1 MATAAARCRF
11 PARPCERRRWA
22 LRRRRR
28 RLGSPGREADGG
40 GGAPA
45 GARLE
50 AGLSRFEQL
59 FGGSEEESEEF
70 TGFVSDDETLTS
82 PLRLALRSQKNRLIN
97 SKIQN
102 ERKSPTLPRQNSS
115 PTLPPPQPAPDMANT
130 QCQKQASESNG
141 CSRAQ
146 VALEPPKTRGVGRPP
161 RQKVKPRP
169 LRARTAV
176 ALRAGVRKGAKESLL
191 LRLKR
196 KKKPL
201 MLKFVSK
208 ARQLKETQLARK
220 RLQMKKPKGRPA
232 AATRGDRQVLRL
244 GRKGGKL
251 ANTVRVKTGP
261 GRPHLSTVPRHDR
274 QPAAPRAA
282 PAEPEAAATPTVA
295 AQPGELHSGKSKFL
309 KNIRQFIMPVVSA
322 RSSRVIKTPRRFIDD
337 EAGGCRPAQTKA
349 SPDSFPPPE
358 SHVPGRPRRSSP
370 PPCRPAAETVDLP
383 ADASLRQTPP
393 ASPPTSPR
401 ALSRRRTILRQPTFT
416 WTTPPDQAESTKDL
430 LSSKPSFDS
439 LQLSPFT
446 LEDVLLSP
454 ARLPFPALS
463 SDSGSEEAVSI
474 EPHPPQALPAP
485 PAPPPSSSSAPCL
498 QSQGPKGGPGDQSA
512 PGHAMRTRSWRP
524 AAGEPPQPLSPAAPP
539 EAEPC
544 PEEEQPNCS
553 APSQASPQHKA
564 EQISEVGC
572 ATRPDESSL
581 ELPTEGDG
589 DGPSEVREQPKPA
602 ECLET
607 SRDNETQTDD
617 GVKPEIIDDETP
629 EREEDP
635 STPHSEPIGKAEAE
649 ITQSLANHSLCM
661 SAMDKRMVNLLKA
674 AKVQLIKIDQQKQ
687 WKSQQLALQTGREL
701 KIPIKEETV
710 LTDKSDTES
719 DCDDVDVIKRK
730 LGLES
735 LPLEG
740 KRARVEVSQGPRIK
754 HVCRRAAVALG
765 KPRAMVPAN
774 IPRLSALPMHERES
788 IMTAQLDED
797 SSSSEPESPVPMAS
811 VVKIEREAE
820 EVAEAPTLL
829 PAEEE
834 TKPSVVSGQPKRRG
848 NRCGCCKGCRNLA
861 DCGKCVNCLDKPKF
875 GGRNTKKQCCVWR
888 KCDQIE
894 LKRQER
900 LANVRKRSRIT
911 ILPAIDTRPVM
922 GKDDEEWLPD
932 SRGYAAYEYM
942 LEAAVEE
949 VQVKNG
955 EASLAPVENLAAD
968 TQLQRKSIR
977 RTARQW
983 SYYALF
989 EESDLSDSETDSKL
1003 PHNVLKDDLQSLM
1016 DDQGRLKPIQLKS
1029 RRSRE
1034 KDRPVLLSK
1043 QEQLVLS
1050 PLSPFT
1056 NSNSGRQ
1063 KGPLDGVHRIRV
1075 DFKEDCNIEN
1085 VWLMGGLSVLSSV
1098 PILPRVLCLLCAS
1111 QGRHEMVYCQVCCE
1125 PFHSFCLDEKERPST
1140 DQKENWCCRR
1150 CKFCHVCGRK
1160 SKASKHLL
1168 ECNKCRATYH
1178 AACLGPNYPTRPSK
1192 KRQTWVCPKCVRC
1205 KSCGATT
1212 PGRSWD
1218 AEWSYDFTLCN
1229 DCANL
1234 FEKGNYCPI
1243 CTKCYEDN
1251 DYESKMMQCSK
1262 CDHWV
1267 HAKCEGVSDE
1277 MYEILSNLPDN
1288 IVYTCLPCM
1297 EGNAAEWQEVVTS
1310 ELLSGLKQ
1318 VLTGLV
1324 TSRLTSHLLKH
1335 KEYGED
1341 DLDVFDIGAPCD
1353 LDGVKTKFEDGKYSS
1368 VLNFS
1373 DDVVRI
1379 IQSSIN
1385 EELEFPDTRRANL
1398 SAKAYFMK
1406 QMDRIFPWFKVQDS
1420 KYWQES
1426 GNIPNGVHPNAVA
1439 PPSLD
1444 HSYALWREQCD
1455 SSQLQNSQQR
1465 NKQDVSSAEEGSQ
1478 GGRTER
1484 TAGVGGGKNRARIW
1498 EIGAANDPEDS
1509 RQCALCLKNGDD
1521 KLNDAGRLLYIGQNE
1536 WTHVNCALWSAEV
1549 FEEGDGSL
1557 KNVHMAVGRGKLM
1570 RCEYCQRSGA
1580 TVGCCLSSCQSNY
1593 HFMCARA
1600 CNCVFEEDKKVY
1612 CQRHKDLVQ
1621 GKTVLEDGFEV
1632 LRRAYVDFDGITL
1645 RKKFLTGLEPE
1656 NISMMIGSMTID
1668 SLGILSE
1675 LSECEGRIYPVGY
1688 QCSRVYWSTTDAK
1701 RKCVYRCKIM
1711 EYHPPASESD
1721 AHGLDEGTNHTIVH
1735 SPSTTD
1741 VSDADAME
1749 AAGKDRTDCPR
1760 SPERHFIGGQKAG
1773 PLPPPRTL
1781 PCSRIKTPSFPA
1793 GSRWSS
1799 GSSRPLPPPGSPA
1812 SVSHHILTVSDPAI
1826 SPNRRSVVLRRH
1838 SLISHHPA
1846 PRSKVTSPP
1855 RSVGA
1860 TARAPATSHSFRT
1873 KDGISLSHQLVNAS
1887 FCDGT
1892 LSAVMD
1898 RRSGKS
1904 ESPCAPLSS
1913 AGKQTGLADS
1923 FSRPPG
1929 DSCPPSLPAS
1939 GLPSPDPCL
1948 IQRNGLERDTTA
1960 SQPSRGEEGEEEGSG
1975 GDGEIGRSLSSRKT
1989 GPGLPAGPRQ
1999 QQQGPLKPKIVETY
2013 GQFGIR
2019 RMEASELSGRPVVH
2033 RRSSP
2038 GKDPLELPCP
2048 LSAAELLAPGFAGDS
2063 PDRGRGDAGEVASL
2077 LDDGDHPFDSI
2088 DIDIVSVL
2096 NSPNLLACGA
2106 QGETILTESYQDQT
2120 LHYGAQIIV
2129 GDQRESGTGSCKGKY
2144 PGPVELLAVTEE
2156 VDDGANTS
2164 DDDLDNY
2171 YNFARTVVT
2180 EEVMDQ
2186 LASEC
2191 FSLDGEVP
2199 RIDQL
2204 DGVDDSADR
2213 PAGQKPAKDGGR
2225 AGVTTVED
2233 GTRAEGGKEGAAR
2246 DEAENAGSEPL
2257 VRTGSADHNGGS
2269 ASKDGEASPTPGKG
2283 AQEPDGITEEL
2294 GNILPSEIMDFVLKN
2309 SSSMPTAGE
2318 GTEAGAALQ
2327 LPAPP
2332 EARTN
2337 FALSLQPSPDL
2348 GSPGAKETEVDHP
2361 PPAVHDLRTMSP
2373 STVQNNHVSSEKRSP
2388 TITSEGQAAHAKS
2401 TPASDEKGPIQ
2412 SPAQDS
2418 PEERAPQPPDGDP
2431 HFPEPPQIQRVC
2443 ANLAAE
2449 APELDDQGTEK
2460 ESPGG
2465 AQNPAPKSVILVNK
2479 HGHHMVILKSVQ
2491 DNLAKM
2497 GKPKTATA
2505 AEYSVTKSGSPPG
2518 QGPKP
2523 ISQPIALGKAP
2534 ASAASRNAPVPDS
2547 KVQNLKT
2554 PLKLVAPMV
2563 AAKFPSDM
2571 LAGGR
2576 TGLPIARAP
2585 QAFDHPP
2592 QKGLAG
2598 IIQLSKPEV
2607 VYINQPTQQNYSAVL
2622 VGTPGPVTLL
2632 RPPDVPSLA
2641 IGSSILNVVSVQP
2654 GGPVLATSSVPM
2666 TGQLVSQGPLNIGAA
2681 QLLAQDC
2688 RGAVGNLVFTRREQQ
2703 MTCIVPISQS
2713 ATPSLVAGPQKV
2725 QVIPAPVLGF
2735 SSQQMPSSKPLDAAK
2750 VGSINVKTLS
2760 VAGSQRNSLQT
2771 ITSPPDQY
2779 STQPTSG
2786 LKHAFLSSDR
2796 VHVKKQKTSHI
2807 WVDQFGTER
2816 KVLEDLPKVQ
2826 PPTSLGNGRVRIKTP
2841 TIKATLDLDRMEH
2854 LNSENTK
2861 SDQIDDPPSRLF
2873 GFSMRDSTS
2882 HHSNRRSPTREWKHC
2897 SAELS
2902 SEDES
2907 MPSTPREEEEEE
2919 EDEDEDDEDEEEEDE
2934 EEEEQKDE
2942 KNKENW
2948 RGTET
2953 GKRNGPH
2960 LRFEITSD
2968 DGFSVCAD
2976 SIDGAW
2982 KTVLDKVLEARAN
2995 ARLKQISL
3003 AGMNGPRCLGLTH
3016 DAVLFLVEQ
3025 LAGAKNCRKYK
3036 FRFHKHAEVDELP
3049 INPHGCVRAEVGSRK
3064 STFDMFNFL
3073 ASRHRKLPEYGFVDE
3088 EEDEV
3093 HLKSARRATS
3103 MDLPMAMRFRHL
3115 KKTSKEAV
3123 GVYRSAIHGRGLFCK
3138 RNIDAGEMV
3147 IEYSGIVI
3155 RSVLTDKR
3163 EKYYD
3168 SKGIGCYMFRIDDFE
3183 VVDATMHGNAARF
3196 INHSCEPNCYSRVIN
3211 VEGQK
3216 HIVIFAMRK
3225 IYRGEELTYDY
3236 KFPIEDASNKLP
3248 CNCGAKKCRRFLN

>member
-1 MATAAARCRF
+1 
-11 PARPCERRRWA
+11 
-22 LRRRRR
+22 
-28 RLGSPGREADGG
+28 
-40 GGAPA
+40 
-45 GARLE
+45 
-50 AGLSRFEQL
+50 
-59 FGGSEEESEEF
+59 
-70 TGFVSDDETLTS
+70 
-82 PLRLALRSQKNRLIN
+82 
-97 SKIQN
+97 
-102 ERKSPTLPRQNSS
+102 
-115 PTLPPPQPAPDMANT
+115 
-130 QCQKQASESNG
+130 
-141 CSRAQ
+141 
-146 VALEPPKTRGVGRPP
+146 
-161 RQKVKPRP
+161 
-169 LRARTAV
+169 
-176 ALRAGVRKGAKESLL
+176 
-191 LRLKR
+191 
-196 KKKPL
+196 
-201 MLKFVSK
+201 
-208 ARQLKETQLARK
+208 
-220 RLQMKKPKGRPA
+220 
-232 AATRGDRQVLRL
+232 
-244 GRKGGKL
+244 
-251 ANTVRVKTGP
+251 
-261 GRPHLSTVPRHDR
+261 
-274 QPAAPRAA
+274 
-282 PAEPEAAATPTVA
+282 
-295 AQPGELHSGKSKFL
+295 
-309 KNIRQFIMPVVSA
+309 
-322 RSSRVIKTPRRFIDD
+322 
-337 EAGGCRPAQTKA
+337 
-349 SPDSFPPPE
+349 
-358 SHVPGRPRRSSP
+358 
-370 PPCRPAAETVDLP
+370 
-383 ADASLRQTPP
+383 
-393 ASPPTSPR
+393 
-401 ALSRRRTILRQPTFT
+401 
-416 WTTPPDQAESTKDL
+416 
-430 LSSKPSFDS
+430 
-439 LQLSPFT
+439 
-446 LEDVLLSP
+446 
-454 ARLPFPALS
+454 
-463 SDSGSEEAVSI
+463 
-474 EPHPPQALPAP
+474 
-485 PAPPPSSSSAPCL
+485 
-498 QSQGPKGGPGDQSA
+498 
-512 PGHAMRTRSWRP
+512 MRTRSWRP
-524 AAGEPPQPLSPAAPP
+524 AAGESPRPPSPADPP

-544 PEEEQPNCS
+544 PPPRTEEEQPICS
-553 APSQASPQHKA
+553 TPSQASPQHKA
-564 EQISEVGC
+564 EQINEVGC
-572 ATRPDESSL
+572 MSQPDESSL
-581 ELPTEGDG
+581 ELPTKGDG
-589 DGPSEVREQPKPA
+589 DGHSEVMEQPKPA

-607 SRDNETQTDD
+607 SRDNETQTDG
-617 GVKPEIIDDETP
+617 GVKPEIIGDETP

-635 STPHSEPIGKAEAE
+635 STPDSEPVRIAEAE

-687 WKSQQLALQTGREL
+687 WKSQQSLSPLQLALQTGREL

-710 LTDKSDTES
+710 LTEKSDTES
-719 DCDDVDVIKRK
+719 DCEDVDIIKRK

-740 KRARVEVSQGPRIK
+740 KRARVEVRTQVSQGPRIK

-788 IMTAQLDED
+788 IMTAQLDAD
-797 SSSSEPESPVPMAS
+797 TSSSEPESPVPMAS

-848 NRCGCCKGCRNLA
+848 NRCGCCKGCRNLS

-911 ILPAIDTRPVM
+911 ILPSIDTRPVM

-1016 DDQGRLKPIQLKS
+1016 DEHGRLKPIQLKS

-1125 PFHSFCLDEKERPST
+1125 PFHSFCLDEKERPSA
-1140 DQKENWCCRR
+1140 DQMENWCCRR

-1234 FEKGNYCPI
+1234 FEKVNGA
-1243 CTKCYEDN
+1243 T
-1251 DYESKMMQCSK
+1251 
-1262 CDHWV
+1262 V
-1267 HAKCEGVSDE
+1267 A
-1277 MYEILSNLPDN
+1277 LSPS
-1288 IVYTCLPCM
+1288 
-1297 EGNAAEWQEVVTS
+1297 AAHPPAAS
-1310 ELLSGLKQ
+1310 S
-1318 VLTGLV
+1318 
-1324 TSRLTSHLLKH
+1324 S
-1335 KEYGED
+1335 
-1341 DLDVFDIGAPCD
+1341 APC
-1353 LDGVKTKFEDGKYSS
+1353 
-1368 VLNFS
+1368 
-1373 DDVVRI
+1373 
-1379 IQSSIN
+1379 
-1385 EELEFPDTRRANL
+1385 AL
-1398 SAKAYFMK
+1398 S
-1406 QMDRIFPWFKVQDS
+1406 RPPGGRLKV
-1420 KYWQES
+1420 
-1426 GNIPNGVHPNAVA
+1426 
-1439 PPSLD
+1439 PPS
-1444 HSYALWREQCD
+1444 SAFPALATYMPASAPLMLLGIPMIRTFCLLEWFSR
-1455 SSQLQNSQQR
+1455 SSTFSFSRFWVLR
-1465 NKQDVSSAEEGSQ
+1465 ITPTSA
-1478 GGRTER
+1478 T
-1484 TAGVGGGKNRARIW
+1484 
-1498 EIGAANDPEDS
+1498 
-1509 RQCALCLKNGDD
+1509 
-1521 KLNDAGRLLYIGQNE
+1521 NE
-1536 WTHVNCALWSAEV
+1536 
-1549 FEEGDGSL
+1549 
-1557 KNVHMAVGRGKLM
+1557 
-1570 RCEYCQRSGA
+1570 RCEHCQRSGA

-1688 QCSRVYWSTTDAK
+1688 QCSRVYWSTTDAR

-1721 AHGLDEGTNHTIVH
+1721 VHGLDDGTNHTIVH

-1741 VSDADAME
+1741 VSDAVE

-1760 SPERHFIGGQKAG
+1760 SPERHSVGSQKAR

-1799 GSSRPLPPPGSPA
+1799 GSSRPLPSPGSPA

-1892 LSAVMD
+1892 LSAMMD
-1898 RRSGKS
+1898 RRGGKS
-1904 ESPCAPLSS
+1904 ESPSAPLSS
-1913 AGKQTGLADS
+1913 AGKQTGLADI

-1929 DSCPPSLPAS
+1929 DSCPPSVPAS
-1939 GLPSPDPCL
+1939 STPSPDPCL

-1975 GDGEIGRSLSSRKT
+1975 GDGEIGRSHSSRKT

-2033 RRSSP
+2033 RRLSP

-2048 LSAAELLAPGFAGDS
+2048 LSAAELLAPSFAGDS
-2063 PDRGRGDAGEVASL
+2063 PDRGRGDAGEAASL

-2129 GDQRESGTGSCKGKY
+2129 GDQRESGTGACKGKY
-2144 PGPVELLAVTEE
+2144 PVPVELLTVTEE
-2156 VDDGANTS
+2156 VDDGANSS

-2213 PAGQKPAKDGGR
+2213 PASQKPAKDGGR

-2233 GTRAEGGKEGAAR
+2233 GTRAEGGEEGTAR
-2246 DEAENAGSEPL
+2246 DEAESAVSEPL

-2269 ASKDGEASPTPGKG
+2269 ASKDEEASPTPGKG
-2283 AQEPDGITEEL
+2283 AQEPEGITEEL

-2309 SSSMPTAGE
+2309 SSGMPTAGE

-2327 LPAPP
+2327 LTAPP

-2348 GSPGAKETEVDHP
+2348 GSPRAKETEVGQP
-2361 PPAVHDLRTMSP
+2361 PPAVHDLRTTSS

-2388 TITSEGQAAHAKS
+2388 TITSDGQATHAKS
-2401 TPASDEKGPIQ
+2401 APGSEEKGPIQ

-2418 PEERAPQPPDGDP
+2418 PKESTPQPPDGDP

-2479 HGHHMVILKSVQ
+2479 HGHHMVILKSAQ
-2491 DNLAKM
+2491 DNLAEM

-2505 AEYSVTKSGSPPG
+2505 AGHSITKSGSPPG

-2523 ISQPIALGKAP
+2523 TLQPIAVGKAP
-2534 ASAASRNAPVPDS
+2534 ASTASRIAPVPERQ
-2547 KVQNLKT
+2547 VQNLKT

-2576 TGLPIARAP
+2576 MGLPIARAP
-2585 QAFDHPP
+2585 QPLDHPP

-2607 VYINQPTQQNYSAVL
+2607 VYINQPTQQNYGAVL

-2632 RPPDVPSLA
+2632 RPPEVPSLA
-2641 IGSSILNVVSVQP
+2641 ISSSILNVVSVQP
-2654 GGPVLATSSVPM
+2654 GGPVLATSSIPV
-2666 TGQLVSQGPLNIGAA
+2666 TGQLVNQGPLSIGTA

-2688 RGAVGNLVFTRREQQ
+2688 RGAVGNLVFARREQQ

-2713 ATPSLVAGPQKV
+2713 TTPSLVAGPQKV
-2725 QVIPAPVLGF
+2725 QVIPAPVLGY

-2750 VGSINVKTLS
+2750 VGSTNVKTLS

-2771 ITSPPDQY
+2771 VTSPPDQY

-2861 SDQIDDPPSRLF
+2861 SGQIDDPSSRLF
-2873 GFSMRDSTS
+2873 GLSMRDSTS

-2897 SAELS
+2897 SGSVGAEWVRDFVG
-2902 SEDES
+2902 EIIK
-2907 MPSTPREEEEEE
+2907 EEGIEFVLGE
-2919 EDEDEDDEDEEEEDE
+2919 
-2934 EEEEQKDE
+2934 KD
-2942 KNKENW
+2942 
-2948 RGTET
+2948 T
-2953 GKRNGPH
+2953 
-2960 LRFEITSD
+2960 L
-2968 DGFSVCAD
+2968 C
-2976 SIDGAW
+2976 
-2982 KTVLDKVLEARAN
+2982 
-2995 ARLKQISL
+2995 
-3003 AGMNGPRCLGLTH
+3003 
-3016 DAVLFLVEQ
+3016 FLM
-3025 LAGAKNCRKYK
+3025 
-3036 FRFHKHAEVDELP
+3036 H
-3049 INPHGCVRAEVGSRK
+3049 RK

-3236 KFPIEDASNKLP
+3236 KFPIEDANNKLP